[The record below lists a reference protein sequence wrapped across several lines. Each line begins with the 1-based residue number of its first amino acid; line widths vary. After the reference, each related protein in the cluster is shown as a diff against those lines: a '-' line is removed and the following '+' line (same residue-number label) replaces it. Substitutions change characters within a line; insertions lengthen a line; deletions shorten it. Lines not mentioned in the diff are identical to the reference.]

1 MIKRAW
7 LIFFLLAGL
16 MTDVVSAQQTVKVI
30 ILPFKI
36 NAQED
41 LSYLQKEIPQV
52 VKSQLEQQGAKVLV
66 MDQASLES
74 RNIVADSL
82 KDIRELGLQTGTD
95 YVVWGS
101 LTWIGQSFSLDAK
114 LLAPEDPEKPQT
126 FSVEGEGVENLPA
139 TLTELVSQLGLKL
152 FKREKIAE
160 IRIKGNDRIE
170 EDAIR
175 QVLTIKTGDVLN
187 PKDILERRMIGS
199 LTTSFENS
207 TFP

>member
-36 NAQED
+36 NARED

-66 MDQASLES
+66 IDPTSLES
-74 RNIVADSL
+74 RNMAADSL

-101 LTWIGQSFSLDAK
+101 LTWIGQNFSLDA
-114 LLAPEDPEKPQT
+114 
-126 FSVEGEGVENLPA
+126 
-139 TLTELVSQLGLKL
+139 
-152 FKREKIAE
+152 
-160 IRIKGNDRIE
+160 
-170 EDAIR
+170 
-175 QVLTIKTGDVLN
+175 
-187 PKDILERRMIGS
+187 
-199 LTTSFENS
+199 
-207 TFP
+207 